1 MVRVLRLFNL
11 PIPNS
16 PFNKLDRSID
26 NLKDIRDSY
35 RALNIEI
42 YGEEMAKLLNDW

>member
-1 MVRVLRLFNL
+1 MLGILRLFNL
-11 PIPNS
+11 PFLNS
-16 PFNKLDRSID
+16 PFNNLDRSID

-35 RALNIEI
+35 RAMNIEI